1 MNLLPL
7 RNAHGLVV
15 RSGAAC
21 VDAIST
27 KTKYLMS
34 KVVIYSNPDSD
45 SLRFREKVNKYSN
58 QHNIHNFLFF
68 FAPLIAVLS
77 HEVAAVTPSP
87 VVAVVA
93 ISVRLTFQNQIMYFK
108 SPVLHHLLNSWI
120 WSRPS
125 LFHISSRE
133 SAPVRSCLLARKRI
147 GTPAK

>member
-34 KVVIYSNPDSD
+34 KGVIYSNPDSD

-58 QHNIHNFLFF
+58 TIFIIFSF
-68 FAPLIAVLS
+68 S
-77 HEVAAVTPSP
+77 SP
-87 VVAVVA
+87 
-93 ISVRLTFQNQIMYFK
+93 
-108 SPVLHHLLNSWI
+108 P
-120 WSRPS
+120 
-125 LFHISSRE
+125 
-133 SAPVRSCLLARKRI
+133 
-147 GTPAK
+147 